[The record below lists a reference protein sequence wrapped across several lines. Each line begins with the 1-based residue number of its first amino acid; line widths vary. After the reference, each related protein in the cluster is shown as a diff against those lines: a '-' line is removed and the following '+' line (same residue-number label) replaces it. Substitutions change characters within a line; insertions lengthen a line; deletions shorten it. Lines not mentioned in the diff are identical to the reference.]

1 MGLSSDSESGEE
13 TRKKKKKKHKDRE
26 KSRKKKKKKRESEN
40 DDSDDDGK
48 EREKRKKKRREGS
61 EEEERLR
68 QIALNSLISE
78 HSREERSSTE
88 KAKEEVVCEDIGEDV
103 EAEVNHLAA
112 EVDSLTAET
121 DVTKPT
127 ELSHEEEVKKRSDQ
141 LLDDLFIYMSRERKR
156 MDEEETQSS

>member
-1 MGLSSDSESGEE
+1 MG
-13 TRKKKKKKHKDRE
+13 
-26 KSRKKKKKKRESEN
+26 
-40 DDSDDDGK
+40 
-48 EREKRKKKRREGS
+48 
-61 EEEERLR
+61 
-68 QIALNSLISE
+68 
-78 HSREERSSTE
+78 
-88 KAKEEVVCEDIGEDV
+88 EVVCEDIGEDV

-156 MDEEETQSS
+156 MDEEDAKKKSEENDPKSVRRWSLFPAIVNLMKRIER